1 MTQHYMLLEGLMTS
15 LPLKVTHACICL
27 TRLLWMHCTHRLV
40 KNDMGQNKGFGFCE
54 FCDEVSADKAIKQ
67 FNNYE
72 MNGRL
77 LRVR

>member
-1 MTQHYMLLEGLMTS
+1 
-15 LPLKVTHACICL
+15 
-27 TRLLWMHCTHRLV
+27 MHTYIHTYVVMNRLV

-54 FCDEVSADKAIKQ
+54 FQSEAAAEVAIRVL
-67 FNNYE
+67 NNYE